1 MANIHASKKLAY
13 GKYYCHSRVKPV
25 RTNIER
31 MGALM
36 ILNDKNQR
44 LVLLLIARLRFCEGG
59 GKVADPGHIVGRK
72 VVQDRDD
79 IVMALSGGE

>member
-1 MANIHASKKLAY
+1 
-13 GKYYCHSRVKPV
+13 
-25 RTNIER
+25 
-31 MGALM
+31 M